1 MLALPLKSSS
11 ISSWQKLHLDFVRTH
26 ELRGRMDDDTRELID
41 QLCTQVGI
49 TMEDGSVLALTSRTI
64 PADQLCEQMDTLL
77 ASAAK
82 TYDLIKAARSL
93 CK

>member
-1 MLALPLKSSS
+1 
-11 ISSWQKLHLDFVRTH
+11 
-26 ELRGRMDDDTRELID
+26 MDNATRQLID

-49 TMEDGSVLALTSRTI
+49 AMEDGSVVALTSRAI
-64 PADQLCEQMDTLL
+64 PPDQLSERMNTLL

-93 CK
+93 CE